1 MVMVPSEMR
10 RAAFASK
17 VGLVPTA
24 LEKCAL
30 DAPCMFLSWAVV
42 LRTRSRP

>member
-10 RAAFASK
+10 RAALASN
-17 VGLVPTA
+17 VELELTA

-30 DAPCMFLSWAVV
+30 DAPCTFLSWAAV